1 MPYYASL
8 SRRMFL
14 AVNYAFLILLSIVCL
29 LPIIHVLAISLSSSS
44 AVDVGLVKLWPVD
57 LTWRSYEYILNKPEF
72 LHSMLVSVE
81 RVGLGTIV
89 NMFLALLIAY
99 PLSKEE
105 TSFRLRTFYV
115 WVFVLTILFNG
126 GLIPTYL
133 TVKETGLLGSI
144 WALILPNAVPVFNMI
159 LLLNFFRGLPKE
171 LEESA
176 FMDGAGY
183 WKVLWSIMVPL
194 SLPSIATVGLF
205 TIVTHWNSWFDG
217 LIYMKSQA
225 QYPLSTYL
233 QTMVINQ
240 NLLENNQFDLN
251 DLAEINDRTA
261 KAAQIFLGVLPI
273 LLVYPFLQRFFLT
286 GLVLGS
292 VKE

>member
-1 MPYYASL
+1 MPHHVSL
-8 SRRMFL
+8 SRRLFL
-14 AVNYAFLILLSIVCL
+14 AANYTFLILLSIICL
-29 LPIIHVLAISLSSSS
+29 LPIIHVFAISLSSSS

-57 LTWRSYEYILNKPEF
+57 FTWRSYKYILNKPEF
-72 LHSMLVSVE
+72 LQSMLVSAQ
-81 RVGLGTIV
+81 RVALGTV
-89 NMFLALLIAY
+89 LNMLLSLLIAY
-99 PLSKEE
+99 PLSKET
-105 TSFRLRTFYV
+105 TSFRYRTFYA
-115 WVFVLTILFNG
+115 WLFVMTILFHG

-144 WALILPNAVPVFNMI
+144 WALILPEAVPVFNMI

-183 WKVLWSIMVPL
+183 WKVLWRIIVPL
-194 SLPSIATVGLF
+194 SLPAIATVGLF

-217 LIYMKSQA
+217 LIYMNSQA

-233 QTMVINQ
+233 QTVVINQ
-240 NLLENNQFDLN
+240 NLLANAQVDLN

-261 KAAQIFLGVLPI
+261 KAAQIFLGLLPI
-273 LLVYPFLQRFFLT
+273 LMVYPFLQRYFLT

>member
-1 MPYYASL
+1 LFLAANYTFLISL
-8 SRRMFL
+8 S
-14 AVNYAFLILLSIVCL
+14 ILCL
-29 LPIIHVLAISLSSSS
+29 LPIIHVLAISLSASS

-57 LTWRSYEYILNKPEF
+57 FTWRSYKYILNKPEF
-72 LHSMLVSVE
+72 LKSMLVSLQ
-81 RVGLGTIV
+81 RVGLGTAL
-89 NMFLALLIAY
+89 NMLLCLLIAY
-99 PLSKEE
+99 PLSKEV
-105 TSFRLRTFYV
+105 TSFRWRTFYA
-115 WVFVLTILFNG
+115 WLFVITILFNG
-126 GLIPTYL
+126 GLIPTYI

-144 WALILPNAVPVFNMI
+144 WALVLPEAVPVFNMI
-159 LLLNFFRGLPKE
+159 LLLNFIRGLPKE

-183 WKVLWSIMVPL
+183 WKVLWSIVVPL
-194 SLPSIATVGLF
+194 SLPAVATVGLF

-217 LIYMKSQA
+217 LIYMKTQS

-233 QTMVINQ
+233 QTIVINQ
-240 NLLENNQFDLN
+240 NLLATNQVELS

-273 LLVYPFLQRFFLT
+273 LMVYPFLQRYFLT